1 VIEYSLSG
9 AGWAQGTVV
18 LDDRRIAL
26 DASYIHDTFTNI
38 VEALLAACEDNQAV
52 NGSTFMNPQLK
63 IYDDDVE
70 LMVDVGNLTHGH
82 FSPRNYEVPQAEREE
97 ELIERVIAFLEA
109 AFDDQIEFWRS
120 DIAGGWHARG
130 TGEPLG
136 PNPRRYTWS
145 GPLSAASPNRAIET
159 TKA

>member
-1 VIEYSLSG
+1 MTGTLSQKLIPRLLG
-9 AGWAQGTVV
+9 RFGTHV
-18 LDDRRIAL
+18 R
-26 DASYIHDTFTNI
+26 IHDGKQPVAIFP
-38 VEALLAACEDNQAV
+38 AAHADVGE
-52 NGSTFMNPQLK
+52 LK

-145 GPLSAASPNRAIET
+145 GPLSAASPNRAIGT